1 MSVDDF
7 YAERGF
13 GARTGSGSHPA
24 LVVVDMAV
32 AFNDPKQA
40 LGSDQTVAIK
50 NINDLV
56 LDFAARDFPIVYVS
70 TAYSPQEVSRNVWC
84 QKVPPLAALLEGSPL
99 VDIDPRMLRTRGDYL
114 IWKQTPSAFFG
125 TSLISL
131 LVERGVDTVLVT
143 GCSTSGCVRS
153 TVVDALSFGFH
164 VMVPSEAVADRH
176 PAAHESSMFD
186 MNQKYAD
193 VLSVEEA
200 RNYVQSLPGNKSPK
214 ADT

>member
-1 MSVDDF
+1 MSVGDF

-32 AFNDPKQA
+32 AFNDPKEA
-40 LGSDQTVAIK
+40 LGSDQTSAIE
-50 NINDLV
+50 NINALV
-56 LDFAARDFPIVYVS
+56 LDFAARDLPVIYIS

-99 VDIDPRMLRTRGDYL
+99 VEIDPRMLRTPGDHL
-114 IWKQTPSAFFG
+114 IWKRTPSAFFG

-164 VMVPSEAVADRH
+164 VMVPREAVADRH

-200 RNYVQSLPGNKSPK
+200 RSYVQALSALENPEVDS
-214 ADT
+214 